1 VTSAKGLKE
10 VAIYDGD
17 ELFRRF
23 LPNGQRTFEWQ
34 SDLTHNQQHNLFV
47 VATDVD
53 GAQTVTTELWDR
65 IHLFE
70 EYMCYDR
77 MNQLPWGQ
85 ARWEDTR
92 TQARIIPPTP
102 ATAVKGPWS
111 SYMVSSPAGLYSTDA
126 RSLSQTNSFTS
137 SHRWPGCGGDCGFGC
152 DRQAG
157 HESNSVQPYR

>member
-1 VTSAKGLKE
+1 
-10 VAIYDGD
+10 
-17 ELFRRF
+17 LFRRL
-23 LPNGQRTFEWQ
+23 LPSGLRAFEWQ
-34 SDLTHNQQHNLFV
+34 SDLNHPQQHHLFV
-47 VATDVD
+47 VATDVE
-53 GAQTVTTELWDR
+53 GAQTVTTKLWDR

-92 TQARIIPPTP
+92 TQAHIIPPTP

-126 RSLSQTNSFTS
+126 RLGAGTVFGFDGTGGASVPGISFAP
-137 SHRWPGCGGDCGFGC
+137 RI
-152 DRQAG
+152 
-157 HESNSVQPYR
+157 ESDQGIEAANWGRVR